1 MSDIY
6 YICYNYICEPVSLR
20 MDSKGKWLVGDGF
33 TLEKVWWLKII
44 LTNELQ
50 KRSHAQLVANLILYI
65 LMRKKDREVW
75 TLEFN

>member
-6 YICYNYICEPVSLR
+6 YICYNYICKPVSLR

-44 LTNELQ
+44 STNEQQ
-50 KRSHAQLVANLILYI
+50 KKGITHN
-65 LMRKKDREVW
+65 
-75 TLEFN
+75 